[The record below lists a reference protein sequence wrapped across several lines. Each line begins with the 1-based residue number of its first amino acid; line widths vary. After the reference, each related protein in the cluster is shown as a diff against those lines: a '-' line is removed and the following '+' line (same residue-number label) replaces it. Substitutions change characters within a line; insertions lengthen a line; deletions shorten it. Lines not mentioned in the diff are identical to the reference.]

1 MEEQDKSIVIPL
13 DKPLADAGGKLV
25 WENIELHEPALIEV
39 NQFFDKQKT
48 DGALAAMGLLIS
60 LLSGIPPQVIKKLP
74 FTTFKQCEVFL
85 LTFLNYSPEK
95 VTPVES
101 STVIVLPKALEDGK
115 GAQSWLGID
124 LGEPYLEQV
133 DKFYKTQTVKGGLA
147 AMSALISEISGIPL
161 QVINRL
167 PFTDYKR
174 CEGYMLG
181 FLNFSPTAG
190 DGENALPM

>member
-95 VTPVES
+95 ITPVES
-101 STVIVLPKALEDGK
+101 STVIVLPKALEDGN
-115 GAQSWLGID
+115 GEQRWLGID
-124 LGEPYLEQV
+124 LSEPYLDQV
-133 DKFYKTQTVKGGLA
+133 DKFYKTQTVKGGLV
-147 AMSALISEISGIPL
+147 AMSALITEISGIPS

-190 DGENALPM
+190 GGENALPM

>member
-124 LGEPYLEQV
+124 LSEPYLEQV

-147 AMSALISEISGIPL
+147 AMSALISEISDIPP

>member
-1 MEEQDKSIVIPL
+1 MEEQDKSTVIPL

-25 WENIELHEPALIEV
+25 WESIALHEPALVEV
-39 NQFFDKQKT
+39 NQFLEKQKA

-60 LLSGIPPQVIKKLP
+60 LLSGIPPLVVKRMP

-85 LTFLNYSPEK
+85 LTFLNYVPEPI
-95 VTPVES
+95 TQVES
-101 STVIVLPKALEDGK
+101 TTVIVLPKALQDGK
-115 GAQSWLGID
+115 GEQNWAGID
-124 LGEPYLEQV
+124 LVEPCLDQV
-133 DKFYKTQTVKGGLA
+133 DQFYKTQTVKGGLV
-147 AMSALISEISGIPL
+147 AMSTLIAEISGIPA

-181 FLNFSPTAG
+181 FLNFSPTTGGGAS
-190 DGENALPM
+190 E

>member
-1 MEEQDKSIVIPL
+1 MEEQDKNIVISL

-25 WENIELHEPALIEV
+25 WESIPLHEPALIEV

-115 GAQSWLGID
+115 GEQRWLGID
-124 LGEPYLEQV
+124 LCEPCLDQV

-147 AMSALISEISGIPL
+147 AMSALITEISGIPS

-190 DGENALPM
+190 GGESALPM

>member
-1 MEEQDKSIVIPL
+1 VEEQDKSIVISL

-39 NQFFDKQKT
+39 TQFFDKQKT

-124 LGEPYLEQV
+124 LSEPYLEQV

-147 AMSALISEISGIPL
+147 AMSALISEISDIPP

>member
-1 MEEQDKSIVIPL
+1 MEEQDKNIVISL

-25 WENIELHEPALIEV
+25 WESIPLHEPALIEV

-48 DGALAAMGLLIS
+48 DGSLAAMGLLIS

-115 GAQSWLGID
+115 GEQRWLGID
-124 LGEPYLEQV
+124 LCEPCLDQV

-147 AMSALISEISGIPL
+147 AMSALITEISGIPS

-190 DGENALPM
+190 GGESALPM

>member
-1 MEEQDKSIVIPL
+1 MEEQEKSIVIPL
-13 DKPLADAGGKLV
+13 DKPLADASGKLV

-85 LTFLNYSPEK
+85 LTFLNYIPEK
-95 VTPVES
+95 ITPVEN

-115 GAQSWLGID
+115 GEQRWLGID
-124 LGEPYLEQV
+124 LSEPYLDQV
-133 DKFYKTQTVKGGLA
+133 DKFYKTQTVKGGLV
-147 AMSALISEISGIPL
+147 AMSALITEISGIPS

-190 DGENALPM
+190 GGENALPM

>member
-1 MEEQDKSIVIPL
+1 VEEQDKSIVIPL

-95 VTPVES
+95 ITPVES
-101 STVIVLPKALEDGK
+101 STVIVLPKALEDGN
-115 GAQSWLGID
+115 GEQRWLGID
-124 LGEPYLEQV
+124 LSEPYLDQV
-133 DKFYKTQTVKGGLA
+133 DKFYKTQTVKGGLV
-147 AMSALISEISGIPL
+147 AMSALITEISGIPS

-190 DGENALPM
+190 GGENALPM

>member
-1 MEEQDKSIVIPL
+1 VEEQEKSIVIPL
-13 DKPLADAGGKLV
+13 DKPLTDASGKLA
-25 WENIELHEPALIEV
+25 WESIPLHEPALIEV

-74 FTTFKQCEVFL
+74 FTIFKQCEVFL
-85 LTFLNYSPEK
+85 LTFLNYNPEK

-115 GAQSWLGID
+115 GEQRWLGID
-124 LGEPYLEQV
+124 LCEPCLDQV
-133 DKFYKTQTVKGGLA
+133 DKFYKTQTVKGGLV
-147 AMSALISEISGIPL
+147 AMSALITEISGIPS

-181 FLNFSPTAG
+181 FLNFSPMAG
-190 DGENALPM
+190 GGENALPM

>member
-13 DKPLADAGGKLV
+13 DKPLADTSGKLV

-85 LTFLNYSPEK
+85 LTFLNYIPEK
-95 VTPVES
+95 ITPVES
-101 STVIVLPKALEDGK
+101 SMVIVLPKALEDGK
-115 GAQSWLGID
+115 GEQRWLGID
-124 LGEPYLEQV
+124 LSEPYLDQV
-133 DKFYKTQTVKGGLA
+133 DKFYKTQTVKGGLV
-147 AMSALISEISGIPL
+147 AMSALITEISGIPS

-181 FLNFSPTAG
+181 FLNFSPMAG
-190 DGENALPM
+190 GGENALPM